1 MLADIKA
8 IDVNCTD
15 TYRNGTDGLVP
26 QPSRSEFTSF
36 QSPIQE
42 LLHVFKRKICC
53 VFKDLLGM
61 PWFSWLLVLLK
72 RTFLTNF
79 FKGSYVNF

>member
-15 TYRNGTDGLVP
+15 TYGNGTDGLVP
-26 QPSRSEFTSF
+26 QLSRSEFTSL

-42 LLHVFKRKICC
+42 LLHVFKSKICY
-53 VFKDLLGM
+53 VFKDLLGRA
-61 PWFSWLLVLLK
+61 FA
-72 RTFLTNF
+72 FLAF
-79 FKGSYVNF
+79 GSS

>member
-15 TYRNGTDGLVP
+15 TYRNGTEGLVP
-26 QPSRSEFTSF
+26 QQSRSEFTSF

-42 LLHVFKRKICC
+42 LLHVFKSKICY
-53 VFKDLLGM
+53 VFKDLLGRA
-61 PWFSWLLVLLK
+61 LV
-72 RTFLTNF
+72 FLAF
-79 FKGSYVNF
+79 GSS